1 MTDSEDRV
9 IDVTPEE
16 AEWTLRV
23 VMGLFDY
30 LIVGPA
36 KDREMRAAIDEKLKA
51 AGRKP
56 IKPLS
61 RKNGNEKNGA

>member
-1 MTDSEDRV
+1 
-9 IDVTPEE
+9 
-16 AEWTLRV
+16 
-23 VMGLFDY
+23 MGLFDY